1 MSYVKKLDGVIKK
14 IDLTLSHEQYI
25 NKLLQIISD
34 NLDYSFAS
42 IIELSDE
49 KKRYVIYSHNLP
61 EDYQKRINE
70 TAAPILLNPSG
81 KAIESDSVIVVN
93 NPYSCPDLEPLYDI
107 MQKHSIRAEIWIPL
121 FRAGKP
127 FGTYVLYDTKVCKM
141 SKNTLG
147 ALEQIGIMISL
158 AITNHLHNTQ
168 LNQKSEELHQTID
181 VHKESEK
188 PLLLTHNA
196 LKITEDSESS
206 PAFQRIN
213 GDEKLRKSSI
223 YTNSL
228 FEVSLDPLMTI
239 NANGKIM
246 DANEAAQNITNM
258 SRDEL
263 IGSDFP
269 GYFTEPKQARDMY
282 KQGLAMG
289 HIKNYPLTIRHTLG
303 KTIDL
308 LCNASVYGNEEVE
321 VQGIFIAA
329 RDITEHKKNQT
340 RIKKLNAEL
349 EQQTNEL
356 SAANKEL
363 SDTNNKLKE
372 LDKMKS
378 EFLATVNH
386 ELRTP
391 LTSIIGYSGLLIER
405 IAGDINEKQ
414 TQYVE
419 GILEKG
425 KHLSH
430 IVNDLLDLSKLESGN
445 MKIRLEPVSVAP
457 HINEALHN
465 EMPLIMEK
473 QHETIV
479 EIAEGISDIHVDRVR
494 FTQVLLNLINNAVK
508 FTEDN
513 GKIIIKADNHGDM
526 VKVSVADNGIGIRS
540 EDMDKLFQRFV
551 QIEQS
556 VSRRFEGTGLG
567 LTITKNMVELMGGS
581 IDVHSEYGT
590 GTTFNIFLPQAKAM
604 NPVIDMPDPA
614 TSYDGMPSCVLHP

>member
-1 MSYVKKLDGVIKK
+1 MWKIRYDIMIYVKKLDGVIKK

-25 NKLLQIISD
+25 NKFLQVISD
-34 NLDYSFAS
+34 DLDYSFAT
-42 IIELSDE
+42 IIELGDE
-49 KKRYVIYSHNLP
+49 KQRHVVYSYNLP

-70 TAAPILLNPSG
+70 TAVPMLLSPSD
-81 KAIESDSVIVVN
+81 KSIRSDSVIVVN
-93 NPYSCPDLEPLYDI
+93 DPYSCPELEPLYGI
-107 MQKHSIRAEIWIPL
+107 MRKHSIHAEIWVPL
-121 FRAGKP
+121 FRAGKL
-127 FGTYVLYDTKVCKM
+127 FGAYVLYDTKVRKM
-141 SKNTLG
+141 SKKNLG
-147 ALEQIGIMISL
+147 ALEQIGVMVSV
-158 AITNHLHNTQ
+158 AITNHLHITQ
-168 LNQKSEELHQTID
+168 LNKR
-181 VHKESEK
+181 SEK
-188 PLLLTHNA
+188 SLLPTHDI

-206 PAFQRIN
+206 PAFHRIN
-213 GDEKLRKSSI
+213 GDEQLRKSSI
-223 YTNSL
+223 YTHSL
-228 FEVSLDPLMTI
+228 FGVSLYPLMTI
-239 NANGKIM
+239 NANGKII

-258 SRDEL
+258 SHDEL

-289 HIKNYPLTIRHTLG
+289 HIKNYPLTIRHILG

-308 LCNASVYGNEEVE
+308 LCNASVYGNEEVG

-363 SDTNNKLKE
+363 SDTNNRLKE

-391 LTSIIGYSGLLIER
+391 LTSIIGYSGLLLER

-445 MKIRLEPVSVAP
+445 MKIRLEPVSVAT

-473 QHETIV
+473 QHEAIV
-479 EIAEGISDIHVDRVR
+479 EIAEGVSDIHVDRVR
-494 FTQVLLNLINNAVK
+494 FTQVLLNLINNAAK
-508 FTEDN
+508 FTDAY

-526 VKVSVADNGIGIRS
+526 VKVSVADSGIGIKS
-540 EDMDKLFQRFV
+540 EDMEKLFQRFV

-581 IDVHSEYGT
+581 IDVQSEYGN
-590 GTTFNIFLPQAKAM
+590 GTTFNIFLPQTKAM
-604 NPVIDMPDPA
+604 DSEIDMPDPA
-614 TSYDGMPSCVLHP
+614 TSYDCMPSCVFRP